1 MSWFCHVCVS
11 WDDKTWLFK
20 GAFGDPFLFP
30 ALPRAVPS
38 PAGGTE
44 VTPQETQ
51 RAIWRRGWCSHR
63 VFVHGVGDSST
74 LVGTLATTEGIRM
87 TPTGWVSPWG
97 GCHHWVSVTMGWV
110 SLLGAAG
117 GTGGVSGPFPNLSL
131 PGAAPGCAG
140 LGPAKITGAGRGWLG
155 ALGVSQTQRK

>member
-1 MSWFCHVCVS
+1 MSWFCHGRVS

-20 GAFGDPFLFP
+20 GTFGDPFQFQ
-30 ALPRAVPS
+30 ALPRAVSS

-51 RAIWRRGWCSHR
+51 GAIWRGGWCSHR
-63 VFVHGVGDSST
+63 VFVHRVGDSSSGGHPCHDGGHQDDT
-74 LVGTLATTEGIRM
+74 HGVG
-87 TPTGWVSPWG
+87 
-97 GCHHWVSVTMGWV
+97 VTMGWV
-110 SLLGAAG
+110 SPLGAAG

-140 LGPAKITGAGRGWLG
+140 LGPAEITGAGRHWLG
-155 ALGVSQTQRK
+155 ALRVSQTQRK